1 MKARYRDPLLMTFVA
16 AFFFLLAGGDAGA
29 QANRTI
35 KIVVA
40 VPPGG
45 NTDIV
50 ARVLADQIGRAHGPT
65 MVIE

>member
-1 MKARYRDPLLMTFVA
+1 MTARYRDPLLMTLVA

-45 NTDIV
+45 TPTSWLACWAKRSP
-50 ARVLADQIGRAHGPT
+50 ARMGPPW
-65 MVIE
+65 